1 MDCSKNCRSRFYY
14 GNSGVIAVI
23 PLKEEGDEV
32 IMPPQHFSSCFIAN
46 IILEGESTEDIENT
60 IDEIESFIK
69 VEIQ

>member
-1 MDCSKNCRSRFYY
+1 
-14 GNSGVIAVI
+14 
-23 PLKEEGDEV
+23 
-32 IMPPQHFSSCFIAN
+32 MPPQHFSSCFIAN